1 VNTTL
6 AAPRAG
12 CRDLQPVER
21 DSRLKVNGRTPDTR
35 SMLWQAIVGVLVLV
49 LVAGI
54 SGWVILISDRGDEP
68 LERDERDISAGR
80 DIGIRHW

>member
-1 VNTTL
+1 
-6 AAPRAG
+6 
-12 CRDLQPVER
+12 
-21 DSRLKVNGRTPDTR
+21 
-35 SMLWQAIVGVLVLV
+35 MLWQAIVGVLVLA

>member
-12 CRDLQPVER
+12 CRDLEPVER
-21 DSRLKVNGRTPDTR
+21 DSTLKVNGRTPDTR
-35 SMLWQAIVGVLVLV
+35 SMLWQEIVGVLVLA

>member
-1 VNTTL
+1 VKTTL
-6 AAPRAG
+6 GAPRAG
-12 CRDLQPVER
+12 CRDLEPVER

-35 SMLWQAIVGVLVLV
+35 NMLWQAIVGVLVLV

>member
-1 VNTTL
+1 
-6 AAPRAG
+6 
-12 CRDLQPVER
+12 
-21 DSRLKVNGRTPDTR
+21 VNGRTPDTR
-35 SMLWQAIVGVLVLV
+35 NMLWQAIVGVLVLV

>member
-1 VNTTL
+1 VKTTL
-6 AAPRAG
+6 GAPRAG
-12 CRDLQPVER
+12 CRDLEPVER
-21 DSRLKVNGRTPDTR
+21 DSRLKVNGRTPDTP
-35 SMLWQAIVGVLVLV
+35 SMLWQAIVGLLVLA

>member
-6 AAPRAG
+6 GAPRAG

-21 DSRLKVNGRTPDTR
+21 DSRLKVNGRTPDTP
-35 SMLWQAIVGVLVLV
+35 SMLWQAIVGLLVLA